1 VGRIAPRSMSTCS
14 TVTPWR
20 HGLADWRDQAA
31 CGGAGLIDRPAARGA
46 ALGGPAQSDLT
57 RRVLLPGA
65 DRAGRGAG
73 RGGRRGS
80 PGPDLPPRRAH
91 RRARPT
97 PQNPTPPTSRGSS
110 CGKAAARPRPPSDG
124 MAVTRVVDSTIAMAS
139 EGSCAVPR
147 PHTEG
152 VRAFELAILRL
163 KERPEATA
171 CVLP

>member
-1 VGRIAPRSMSTCS
+1 VGQHSPIS
-14 TVTPWR
+14 
-20 HGLADWRDQAA
+20 
-31 CGGAGLIDRPAARGA
+31 
-46 ALGGPAQSDLT
+46 LGGFCYRVPIVLVGEPVEAVAADHLVRIFHRDVLIAEHVQ
-57 RRVLLPGA
+57 RRK
-65 DRAGRGAG
+65 
-73 RGGRRGS
+73 
-80 PGPDLPPRRAH
+80 
-91 RRARPT
+91 
-97 PQNPTPPTSRGSS
+97 NPTPPTSRGSS